1 MVVMEAVIV
10 MPTEV
15 KVLLRVCMRGVSR
28 RMYGVI
34 ASESEMIG
42 VGVMTLTRERIE
54 NSVAMRMH
62 SSSVDMFQL
71 MLCGLGGSAGS
82 VQDPLLGQLLQQQKF
97 LLLGFLGAGL
107 TLTSVL
113 SVCVHRTV
121 ETRVAR
127 MARMIVS
134 RQRSE
139 GCCCAIARWQCQ
151 CIINCIDWFGKLGA
165 L

>member
-1 MVVMEAVIV
+1 MEAVIV
-10 MPTEV
+10 MPSEF
-15 KVLLRVCMRGVSR
+15 KVLLRGCMRGVSR
-28 RMYGVI
+28 RMYGVV

-42 VGVMTLTRERIE
+42 VGVMMTRERIE

-71 MLCGLGGSAGS
+71 MLCGLGGSTSS

-97 LLLGFLGAGL
+97 LLLRFLGAG
-107 TLTSVL
+107 LTSVL

-121 ETRVAR
+121 VTRLTRVAR
-127 MARMIVS
+127 MIAS
-134 RQRSE
+134 QKRSKS
-139 GCCCAIARWQCQ
+139 CYCVIARWQRQ
-151 CIINCIDWFGKLGA
+151 YITNCIDWFAKLGV